1 MICAFESPSQ
11 PSPVGEGAYG
21 KRRLCPF
28 AVYLDDNGGVCC
40 NLIDNTLKV
49 AYISTHKP
57 EW

>member
-1 MICAFESPSQ
+1 VLLNPNPPQLE
-11 PSPVGEGAYG
+11 EGVYG

-28 AVYLDDNGGVCC
+28 AVYLGDNGGVSR

-49 AYISTHKP
+49 AYISTNKP